1 VTKRAGFHD
10 SAIEVHTVCCQHGG
24 V

>member
-10 SAIEVHTVCCQHGG
+10 SAIEVHAVRRQHGG